1 MRCIIIINS
10 TKTLMKTI
18 IAALLFIGQL
28 GWLSAQ
34 NTPFTE
40 KLFFNFELNS
50 QGLSVDRNND
60 ETDRGGGLGFRVG
73 YGFTPTFAL
82 YLGLTGARMKVE
94 EDRNDTYGLGV
105 AELGT
110 RLHFGRKLK
119 SPTFYLDIAL
129 QGVVAEAESPDIAF
143 SGGGLGIGGGL
154 LVYVGRQLAL
164 DFGLRGS
171 GGNFSEF
178 RIGNVSLNIDE
189 EDVRYG
195 VGRLSVGV
203 TWFPSAN

>member
-1 MRCIIIINS
+1 MRNVFF
-10 TKTLMKTI
+10 LFF
-18 IAALLFIGQL
+18 LLGQTV
-28 GWLSAQ
+28 WLSAQ

-40 KLFFNFELNS
+40 KLFLNFELNS
-50 QGLSVDRNND
+50 QGLSVDRDND
-60 ETDRGGGLGFRVG
+60 DTDRGGGMGLRVG
-73 YGFTPTFAL
+73 YGFTPTFSM
-82 YLGLTGARMKVE
+82 YLGLTGARME
-94 EDRNDTYGLGV
+94 TREDRNDTYGLGV

-129 QGVVAEAESPDIAF
+129 QGVVAQADEPDISF

-154 LVYVGRQLAL
+154 LVFVGQKLAL

-171 GGNFSEF
+171 AGNFSEF
-178 RIGNVSLNIDE
+178 RVGNLTVNIDE

-195 VGRLSVGV
+195 VGRLSVGI
-203 TWFPSAN
+203 TWFPMR

>member
-1 MRCIIIINS
+1 MRNVFF
-10 TKTLMKTI
+10 LFF
-18 IAALLFIGQL
+18 LLGQMV
-28 GWLSAQ
+28 WLSAQ

-40 KLFFNFELNS
+40 KLFLNFELNS
-50 QGLSVDRNND
+50 QGLSVDRDND
-60 ETDRGGGLGFRVG
+60 DTDRGGGMGLRVG
-73 YGFTPTFAL
+73 YGFTPTFSM
-82 YLGLTGARMKVE
+82 YLGLTGARME
-94 EDRNDTYGLGV
+94 IREDRNDTYGLGV

-129 QGVVAEAESPDIAF
+129 QGVVAQADEPDISF

-154 LVYVGRQLAL
+154 LVFVGQKLAL

-171 GGNFSEF
+171 AGNFSEF
-178 RIGNVSLNIDE
+178 RVGNLTVNIDE

-195 VGRLSVGV
+195 VGRLSVGI
-203 TWFPSAN
+203 TWFPMR